1 LRERVSA
8 IDVGVEADIKPKV
21 FDILLPSIAAVH
33 RRCHTS
39 FQVRRKRPV
48 KLALR
53 VAMKIGSNWFVAWL
67 VLLAVPT
74 ASARA
79 DAVDAYR
86 AAVSKFEQVLRQ
98 RRAQLDSHQALPNLP
113 GQALYLARNDM
124 ISTYKDLTDA
134 VPSRIGKPNKFGIP
148 PTYLDVGNE
157 PLLDEYYRLFDLLDA
172 PPANA
177 QKSDTPFKDVVDL
190 GVAVARAKGLDAAN
204 AEIAGRIA
212 LGIFFAETNGV
223 QNAGNA
229 RSNKYKGSFQTGPS
243 EDQKGRAAW
252 AAIKPRVAAFD
263 PALNLRDD
271 KEEARI
277 GELDHRFNHW
287 TNVRDALM
295 STHADIFPQVAAIA
309 KILPDPID
317 QMKLFELMQ
326 IIPTPTRAALRSGNL
341 LGSRV
346 SDPTVMGYLRNNSIF
361 AFGQADRARG
371 SANYREIL
379 DAMWLFNA
387 KFEQAR
393 LKFDEIRAR

>member
-1 LRERVSA
+1 M
-8 IDVGVEADIKPKV
+8 K
-21 FDILLPSIAAVH
+21 AAMNL
-33 RRCHTS
+33 
-39 FQVRRKRPV
+39 F
-48 KLALR
+48 A
-53 VAMKIGSNWFVAWL
+53 AWL
-67 VLLAVPT
+67 VLFAAQA
-74 ASARA
+74 ASAQTQA
-79 DAVDAYR
+79 DALGAYN

-98 RRAQLDSHQALPNLP
+98 RRAQLNAHEALPNLP

-124 ISTYKDLTDA
+124 ISTYKDLTDL
-134 VPSRIGKPNKFGIP
+134 VPSRIGKPNKFGVP
-148 PTYLDVGNE
+148 PTYLDAANE
-157 PLLDEYYRLFDLLDA
+157 PLLEEYYRLFDLLDA

-177 QKSDTPFKDVVDL
+177 QASDTPFNDVVDL
-190 GVAVARAKGLDAAN
+190 GMAVARAKGLDAAN

-229 RSNKYKGSFQTGPS
+229 RSNKYKGSFQSGPS
-243 EDQKGRAAW
+243 EDRNGPTAW
-252 AAIKPRVAAFD
+252 AAVKPRVASSD
-263 PALNLRDD
+263 PALSRRDD

-277 GELDHRFNHW
+277 GGSDHRLNHW

-295 STHADIFPQVAAIA
+295 STHADIFPQVGKIA
-309 KILPDPID
+309 KLLPDPID

-326 IIPTPTRAALRSGNL
+326 IIPSPTRAALGSGNL
-341 LGSRV
+341 LSYRI

-361 AFGQADRARG
+361 AYGRADRARG

-393 LKFDEIRAR
+393 LKFDEIRRR